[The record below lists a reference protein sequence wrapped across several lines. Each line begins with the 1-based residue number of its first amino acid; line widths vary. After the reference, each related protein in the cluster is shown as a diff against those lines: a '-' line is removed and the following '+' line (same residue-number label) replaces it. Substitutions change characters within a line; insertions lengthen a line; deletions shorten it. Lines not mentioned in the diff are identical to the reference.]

1 MKTWLEIT
9 KGFDKACIQ
18 ILFFLK
24 MSILQSLQLS
34 DNRTIGI
41 MMISLGSFFFFI
53 GILMIFDRG
62 LMALG
67 NLLFLGYINYLC
79 MFYLYRGFP
88 FLIGF
93 QTTLA
98 FFNPI
103 RHPTVL
109 ISSSYIFKIEKSS
122 SLTLFLWCNTHFFL

>member
-1 MKTWLEIT
+1 
-9 KGFDKACIQ
+9 
-18 ILFFLK
+18 
-24 MSILQSLQLS
+24 MSLLQSLQLS

-53 GILMIFDRG
+53 GVLMIFDRG

-67 NLLFLGYINYLC
+67 NLLFLGYYNYLC
-79 MFYLYRGFP
+79 VFYLNRGFP

-103 RHPTVL
+103 RHPTVFIIIIYNYIIRKEFQFYYSL
-109 ISSSYIFKIEKSS
+109 LELFSSFSLDIHLLDS
-122 SLTLFLWCNTHFFL
+122 SLKYIYPFINK